1 MKTRKTDFRFSLKV
15 FLKHC
20 RAAGCSKQDL
30 YSPVTIDGKDYDSI
44 LFLSMDKEMLIATG
58 TARTDMRFVPV
69 DTLTEEKA
77 REVLVLCLKDDLRS
91 LLERREWAVSTFGQ
105 QAFCQKAVELQ
116 DLIELASISIDM

>member
-1 MKTRKTDFRFSLKV
+1 MKTRKTDFRISLKV
-15 FLKHC
+15 FLRHC
-20 RAAGCSKQDL
+20 RAAGCSMQDL
-30 YSPVTIDGKDYDSI
+30 YSPVTIDGKDYDRI

-58 TARTDMRFVPV
+58 AARTDMRFVPV

-91 LLERREWAVSTFGQ
+91 LLERREWAVITFGQ

>member
-1 MKTRKTDFRFSLKV
+1 MKTRKTDFRLSLKV
-15 FLKHC
+15 FLRHC

-30 YSPVTIDGKDYDSI
+30 YSPVTIDGKDYDRI

-91 LLERREWAVSTFGQ
+91 LLERREWAVITFGQ